1 MANILSVKHLTR
13 RYGQGDT
20 ELTAVNKVCMDIAPG
35 DMAAIVGASGSGKTT
50 LLNLLGCI
58 DRPTSGEIL
67 FNGEDVT
74 GMDDHRLAEIRRRKI
89 GYIYQDFKLLPVLT
103 AEENIMMP
111 LLLDGKKP
119 DQETLRTL
127 AEELGIAHRL
137 NHLPSE
143 LSGGQKQRVAI
154 ARAVIAQP
162 DIILADEPTGNLD
175 QASAD
180 EIMEL
185 LLRLNQSGK
194 TILLVT
200 HHEGYAARCSRVFR
214 MTDGVLQEETKD
226 AAASS

>member
-1 MANILSVKHLTR
+1 
-13 RYGQGDT
+13 
-20 ELTAVNKVCMDIAPG
+20 
-35 DMAAIVGASGSGKTT
+35 
-50 LLNLLGCI
+50 
-58 DRPTSGEIL
+58 
-67 FNGEDVT
+67 
-74 GMDDHRLAEIRRRKI
+74 
-89 GYIYQDFKLLPVLT
+89 
-103 AEENIMMP
+103 MP

-214 MTDGVLQEETKD
+214 ITDGVLQEETKN
-226 AAASS
+226 AAAFS

>member
-35 DMAAIVGASGSGKTT
+35 DIAAIVGASGSGKTT

-143 LSGGQKQRVAI
+143 LSGGQKQRAAI

-185 LLRLNQSGK
+185 LLRLNQAGK

-214 MTDGVLQEETKD
+214 ITDGMLQEETKD